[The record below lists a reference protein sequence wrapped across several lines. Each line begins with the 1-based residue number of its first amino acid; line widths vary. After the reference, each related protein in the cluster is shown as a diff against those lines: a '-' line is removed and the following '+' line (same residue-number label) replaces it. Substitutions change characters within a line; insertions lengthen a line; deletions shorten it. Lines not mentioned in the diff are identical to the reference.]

1 MLQLAAGSEPHSLPR
16 AASYCAHVK
25 QPTTG
30 RRHWLPSLARRMSA
44 WSILGAL
51 ALNCVRKLILIG
63 EVDAPI
69 VYIHVLA
76 MPGWGKLVEYLS
88 TPCVAWPL
96 IGKALG

>member
-1 MLQLAAGSEPHSLPR
+1 MRISDWSSDVCSSDLRLRTMLQLAAGSEPHSLPR

-30 RRHWLPSLARRMSA
+30 RRHWLPSPARRMSA
-44 WSILGAL
+44 WSILGAR

-69 VYIHVLA
+69 ASIHVLLL
-76 MPGWGKLVEYLS
+76 PGWA
-88 TPCVAWPL
+88 T
-96 IGKALG
+96 